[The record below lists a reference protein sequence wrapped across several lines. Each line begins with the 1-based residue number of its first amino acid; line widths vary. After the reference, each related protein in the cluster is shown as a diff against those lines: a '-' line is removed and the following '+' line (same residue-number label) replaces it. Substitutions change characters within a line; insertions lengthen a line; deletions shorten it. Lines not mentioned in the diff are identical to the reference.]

1 MKEHTAVTRVL
12 YGQTDQMGVVY
23 HANYLHFFEL
33 GRTELLRAA
42 GLPYADLEKRGVF
55 LVVTETGCRYRSG
68 ARYDETLRISTRVAA
83 LGKATVRFEYSV
95 IADDG
100 RLVAEG
106 HTELA
111 TVNASRKP
119 IRLPGDVASLLA

>member
-1 MKEHTAVTRVL
+1 MREHTAVTRVL

-23 HANYLHFFEL
+23 HANYLAFFEL

-55 LVVTETGCRYRSG
+55 LVVTEAGCRYRSG
-68 ARYDETLRISTRVAA
+68 ARYDETLRIATRVAA
-83 LGKATVRFEYSV
+83 LGKATVRFAYSV
-95 IADDG
+95 LGEDG

-119 IRLPGDVASLLA
+119 IRLPDDVAARLS